1 MMQQMQTTQP
11 PTALQISII
20 SVACLVYTASIAF
33 CIHNINN
40 YLIKQQRYKGR
51 GIFMT
56 IFYCCALANQT
67 TMLVQVLHQYFFQRH
82 MKEIY
87 LFGSFCDYF
96 YMLFIIEQVFML
108 RDLCGQLRSIAHGK
122 SIRDTLRRDIYQF
135 LGVAVLVLIPIIC
148 FIVWIY

>member
-1 MMQQMQTTQP
+1 MMQTLQP
-11 PTALQISII
+11 NPVLQISII
-20 SVACLVYTASIAF
+20 SIACLVYTASIAF

-67 TMLVQVLHQYFFQRH
+67 TELVQVLHQTFKQSH

-108 RDLCGQLRSIAHGK
+108 RDLCGQLKSIANGK
-122 SIRDTLRRDIYQF
+122 PIRDTLRRDVY
-135 LGVAVLVLIPIIC
+135 
-148 FIVWIY
+148 

>member
-1 MMQQMQTTQP
+1 MMQTLQP
-11 PTALQISII
+11 NPVLQISII
-20 SVACLVYTASIAF
+20 SIACLVYTASIAF

-67 TMLVQVLHQYFFQRH
+67 TELVQVLHQTFKQSH

-96 YMLFIIEQVFML
+96 YLLFIIEQVFML
-108 RDLCGQLRSIAHGK
+108 RDLCGQLKSIANGK
-122 SIRDTLRRDIYQF
+122 PIRDTLRRDVY
-135 LGVAVLVLIPIIC
+135 
-148 FIVWIY
+148 